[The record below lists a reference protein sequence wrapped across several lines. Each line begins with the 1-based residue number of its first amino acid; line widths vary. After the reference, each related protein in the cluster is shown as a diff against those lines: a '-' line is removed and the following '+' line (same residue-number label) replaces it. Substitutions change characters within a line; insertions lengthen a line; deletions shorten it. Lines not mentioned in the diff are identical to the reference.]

1 MLDTC
6 HRPGRFFQITN
17 QCHQVQMNQLG
28 PLLSQSWNLGHWR
41 LVLMAANTP
50 KSSSAAPCG
59 GSQVAIITR
68 LARSVK
74 ALKRDHSSMDEV
86 QLIIYNWKSQG
97 AFFWPRANENCKV
110 I

>member
-1 MLDTC
+1 
-6 HRPGRFFQITN
+6 
-17 QCHQVQMNQLG
+17 MNQLD
-28 PLLSQSWNLGHWR
+28 PLLSQRWNLGHWH
-41 LVLMAANTP
+41 LVFVATNTP
-50 KSSSAAPCG
+50 KSTSSAHCG

-97 AFFWPRANENCKV
+97 AFFWPRANENCTV